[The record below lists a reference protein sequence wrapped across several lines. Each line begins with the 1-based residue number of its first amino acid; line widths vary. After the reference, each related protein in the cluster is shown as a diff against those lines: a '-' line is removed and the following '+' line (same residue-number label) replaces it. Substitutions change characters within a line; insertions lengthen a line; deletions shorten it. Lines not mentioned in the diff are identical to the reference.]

1 LKVFLV
7 VSLLLLSISIFALS
21 KPIALLLNDGDYLD
35 TTSLIEKALKDLKVD
50 YKLYRTFLGEFPEKG
65 SYSAI
70 ILSGGSDMSA
80 FFNSD
85 GSAKETVKLITESNV
100 SVLGICMGH
109 QLIGKIYGASLIYL
123 EERGWIKVKKLKDN
137 ILFTGIPEIFN
148 VWENHMYALN
158 KVPEDFELLA
168 IGESGSI
175 QVIKHREKPIYGV
188 QFHPEKGDN
197 KKFNH
202 GFMVLLNF
210 ITLVEYYDS
219 KSY

>member
-1 LKVFLV
+1 
-7 VSLLLLSISIFALS
+7 
-21 KPIALLLNDGDYLD
+21 
-35 TTSLIEKALKDLKVD
+35 
-50 YKLYRTFLGEFPEKG
+50 
-65 SYSAI
+65 
-70 ILSGGSDMSA
+70 
-80 FFNSD
+80 
-85 GSAKETVKLITESNV
+85 
-100 SVLGICMGH
+100 
-109 QLIGKIYGASLIYL
+109 
-123 EERGWIKVKKLKDN
+123 VKKLKDN

-158 KVPEDFELLA
+158 KVPEDFKLLA
-168 IGESGSI
+168 VGESGSI

>member
-1 LKVFLV
+1 MKVFLV
-7 VSLLLLSISIFALS
+7 VSLLLLSISIFALN
-21 KPIALLLNDGDYLD
+21 KPIALLLNDGDYLN

-65 SYSAI
+65 SYSGI
-70 ILSGGSDMSA
+70 ICSGGSDMSA
-80 FFNSD
+80 FFNND

-100 SVLGICMGH
+100 PVLGICMGH

-123 EERGWIKVKKLKDN
+123 EERGWIEVKELKDN
-137 ILFTGIPEIFN
+137 VLFTGLPEVFN
-148 VWENHMYALN
+148 VWENHMYTLN